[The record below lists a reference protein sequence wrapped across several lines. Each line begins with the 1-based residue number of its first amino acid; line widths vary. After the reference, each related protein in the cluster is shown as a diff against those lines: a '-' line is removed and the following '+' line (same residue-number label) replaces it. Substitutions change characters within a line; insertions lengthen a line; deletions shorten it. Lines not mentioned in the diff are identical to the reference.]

1 MCYNLTNF
9 MGKLEEDIGKFLNV
23 YQILSPQDRAVFEA
37 QLNGAVKNEDGAT
50 KKLYAELLSAAKDG
64 VNIDDTILR
73 MKNGLS
79 PNEPEK

>member
-23 YQILSPQDRAVFEA
+23 YQILSPPDRAVFEA
-37 QLNGAVKNEDGAT
+37 QLNGAVKNEDEAT

-64 VNIDDTILR
+64 ANIDDTILR
-73 MKNGLS
+73 MKKTTL
-79 PNEPEK
+79 